1 MIRTITA
8 AIAILGITYAL
19 RALPADAQSK
29 VETVEK
35 IVEGARRTNPALKIR
50 IDPRTG
56 LPTSIN
62 GLRPAV
68 DPGVSLSASRGPSG
82 QPTEDDIRAAAE
94 AFFKTGALSAAFN
107 AENDR
112 TKIEAFRVRKDP
124 DIPGQSVV
132 HVEQRVDGVRVFG
145 SSGRVVVGPSLAV
158 TQLAT
163 TFSTVEI
170 ESTTPDIKQERAIE
184 AARKYLSAILSAR
197 PNDPELEQLVKSPD
211 EARTQAT
218 LVIYEPA
225 LMRAKG
231 SKQGPARLAWLI
243 TIDAFRFF
251 VDAQVPDVLFYYFDQ
266 RTSSQ
271 HRVFDLN
278 SGFNFPGTKVLP
290 DLPGKRKK
298 PLPPDA
304 EYAHNNARLVT
315 DYFANAFGRAGLLD
329 RGADETLSSYVRFG
343 NSEIAYWCNYQNYN
357 CPQAGAMVYGKGYP
371 AALDIVGHEMTHGMI
386 TVEADLTYA
395 NEAGAVNESLADIF
409 GTLIEFATNPGTANW
424 VLGDKLPGKSP
435 TRPVR
440 SISNP
445 NLSDDDGRSLFDR
458 SKEYDGRNNSGQPDH
473 YADYVTRED
482 PICETTSD
490 YLNGCVHFNSGI
502 FNKFAFLVAEGG
514 RHRGSVVLGIGR
526 EKLGRVAYRAL
537 VTHLNPSTGLREAA
551 EAFLTACSE
560 LAGARVAGFVSTDC
574 DRMRKAQDAV
584 GLTIAGS

>member
-1 MIRTITA
+1 MVRTITA

-35 IVEGARRTNPALKIR
+35 IIEGARRTNPALKIR

-132 HVEQRVDGVRVFG
+132 HVEQRVDGIRVFG

-158 TQLAT
+158 TQLAA
-163 TFSTVEI
+163 TFSNVEI

-184 AARKYLSAILSAR
+184 VARMHLRAILSDR
-197 PNDPELEQLVKSPD
+197 QNDPELEQLLKSPD
-211 EARTQAT
+211 RARSQAT

-251 VDAQVPDVLFYYFDQ
+251 VDAKVGDVLFYYLDQ
-266 RTSSQ
+266 RKSSQ
-271 HRVFDLN
+271 QRVFDLEQR
-278 SGFNFPGTKVLP
+278 SNFPGTKVL
-290 DLPGKRKK
+290 DDIAGKRIK
-298 PLPPDA
+298 PLPRDA
-304 EYAHNNARLVT
+304 EDAHTNAGLVI
-315 DYFANAFGRAGLLD
+315 DYFANVFGRAGLLE

-343 NSEIAYWCNYQNYN
+343 NSKNAYWCINQTYY
-357 CPQAGAMVYGKGYP
+357 CPQAGAMVYGEGYP

-395 NEAGAVNESLADIF
+395 NESGAVNESLADIF

-424 VLGDKLPGKSP
+424 VLGDKLRDQSLTKPL
-435 TRPVR
+435 R

-445 NLSDDDGRSLFDR
+445 NLSDGDGNALFDR
-458 SKEYDGRNNSGQPDH
+458 SKVYGPNNRGQPDH

-482 PICETTSD
+482 PICETTRD
-490 YLNGCVHFNSGI
+490 WWYGCVHFNSGI

-526 EKLGRVAYRAL
+526 EKLGRVAYRSL